1 MWDIRHDHC
10 GEKAENTLKL
20 WIQKHAP
27 VRKAGSKWILKRD
40 RSEQFFT
47 GFLSGT
53 LGDGTSQ
60 LQKHNNLSV
69 NLSVESGCLPLARIN
84 ISNLRP
90 DDVAAITANQKQN
103 SFELPG
109 SSSSSTADSGGSRLM
124 LYLLI
129 PTALV
134 GLLILL
140 IAIMIVLKVHHF
152 ANLRSCVDFPN
163 FQTYREKKENK
174 LKRMRMYRS
183 VSHGGKNE
191 EIGFDLGK
199 IDFTEDEFENLF
211 LKDEKPNNILK
222 TRMSIPG
229 LTRK

>member
-1 MWDIRHDHC
+1 MWDIRHDQC
-10 GEKAENTLKL
+10 GEKAENTLKF

-27 VRKAGSKWILKRD
+27 MRKAGSKWILKRD
-40 RSEQFFT
+40 RSEQFFS

-53 LGDGTSQ
+53 LGDGTRQ

-69 NLSVESGCLPLARIN
+69 NLSVESGCLPVARIN

-90 DDVAAITANQKQN
+90 DEVAAITANQKQI
-103 SFELPG
+103 SLELPE
-109 SSSSSTADSGGSRLM
+109 STSTSSSTADSGGSRLM

-152 ANLRSCVDFPN
+152 AMTFALVLTFLIFRL
-163 FQTYREKKENK
+163 TERKK
-174 LKRMRMYRS
+174 RTS
-183 VSHGGKNE
+183 
-191 EIGFDLGK
+191 
-199 IDFTEDEFENLF
+199 
-211 LKDEKPNNILK
+211 
-222 TRMSIPG
+222 
-229 LTRK
+229 

>member
-1 MWDIRHDHC
+1 MWDIRSEHC
-10 GEKAENTLKL
+10 GERTENTLKL

-27 VRKAGSKWILKRD
+27 MRKADRKWILKRD
-40 RSEQFFT
+40 RSEQFFS

-103 SFELPG
+103 SLELPESS

-129 PTALV
+129 PTALL
-134 GLLILL
+134 GLILI
-140 IAIMIVLKVHHF
+140 IAIIIVRKVCMSATSLTF
-152 ANLRSCVDFPN
+152 ALVLTFLISDL
-163 FQTYREKKENK
+163 QQEKREQ
-174 LKRMRMYRS
+174 
-183 VSHGGKNE
+183 VGKNA
-191 EIGFDLGK
+191 DV
-199 IDFTEDEFENLF
+199 
-211 LKDEKPNNILK
+211 
-222 TRMSIPG
+222 
-229 LTRK
+229 